1 LETKEKAVEWLQNNR
16 NLMLFEGIIFALL
29 GFLAVA
35 LPGIST
41 LSAELFIGWLLFFG
55 GIVQLYR
62 AFKGSHEG
70 PGFAGSLLT
79 GFLYL
84 IFGILLVLFPIAGIF
99 SLTILLTLFFIAEGI
114 AKIILG
120 VQLRPDRTWGWF
132 ILNGI
137 LALIMAFIIWAG
149 WPGTA
154 FWVLGLLVGIN
165 MIFFGISLIF
175 LSFGMPPTDSKT

>member
-1 LETKEKAVEWLQNNR
+1 MEVESLQSYR
-16 NLMLFEGIIFALL
+16 NLLLFEGILFTIL

-41 LSAELFIGWLLFFG
+41 LGTELFIGWLLIFG
-55 GIVQLYR
+55 GVVQLFR
-62 AFKGSHEG
+62 TFKSQKNT
-70 PGFAGSLLT
+70 PGFLGSLLT

-84 IFGILLVLFPIAGIF
+84 IFGILLVIFPIAGIF
-99 SLTILLTLFFIAEGI
+99 SLTILLTLFFIAVGI

-120 VQLRPDRTWGWF
+120 FQLRPFRRWGWF
-132 ILNGI
+132 ILNGV

-149 WPGTA
+149 WPGSA
-154 FWVLGLLVGIN
+154 FWVIGLLVGIN

-175 LSFGMPPTDSKT
+175 LALGIPRIDANKTESK